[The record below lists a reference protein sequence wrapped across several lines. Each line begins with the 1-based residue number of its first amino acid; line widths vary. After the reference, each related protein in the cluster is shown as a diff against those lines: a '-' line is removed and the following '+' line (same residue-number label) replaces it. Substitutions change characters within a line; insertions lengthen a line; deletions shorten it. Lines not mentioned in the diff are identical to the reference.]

1 MQLDLARPHL
11 LSLPP
16 SLVARKLGSQLSG
29 QGTLLL
35 LALPSHLREACQ
47 LATLSALHSTHTLP
61 YPRQPITPNLRQ
73 FLPLQNFWS
82 GKRRVVHNQCY
93 PGTQSMSTCDLYLPN
108 TVVKLGKHRSWLLLA
123 ARCVTSRRR
132 QKLDFHS
139 SHAVLG

>member
-11 LSLPP
+11 LSLLP
-16 SLVARKLGSQLSG
+16 SLVARKLGSQLSGQQLG

-73 FLPLQNFWS
+73 FLPL
-82 GKRRVVHNQCY
+82 
-93 PGTQSMSTCDLYLPN
+93 
-108 TVVKLGKHRSWLLLA
+108 
-123 ARCVTSRRR
+123 
-132 QKLDFHS
+132 
-139 SHAVLG
+139 